1 MIQVSSSSSR
11 QLIQPPRWHRPCPR
25 HRRRL
30 LQAAGPVAVVAVA
43 EEASVGVAAQAPLL
57 TMSHATS
64 NHTATASSMRASCT
78 LDSSNARGCR
88 AHPPAVCIATRLG
101 PSPGRGRKFARLSS
115 SIASAASCW
124 QPDLRGL
131 GEMATDTITD
141 HKYVRPAQ
149 NQESELHNSGTNA
162 NTYDR
167 STNSPT
173 CLPTYRPVYLPS
185 GRPTNLPAYQ
195 PTTLPTYRRARAG
208 VVTSAGS

>member
-1 MIQVSSSSSR
+1 MCMVAVCTWAPLLLLLAAQDQQGAALSMEHSSGQ
-11 QLIQPPRWHRPCPR
+11 QLIQPPGCS
-25 HRRRL
+25 
-30 LQAAGPVAVVAVA
+30 A
-43 EEASVGVAAQAPLL
+43 
-57 TMSHATS
+57 
-64 NHTATASSMRASCT
+64 
-78 LDSSNARGCR
+78 DSEVLR
-88 AHPPAVCIATRLG
+88 TRLG

-115 SIASAASCW
+115 SVASAASCW

-195 PTTLPTYRRARAG
+195 PTTLPTYRRTRAG
-208 VVTSAGS
+208 GVAGAGS

>member
-1 MIQVSSSSSR
+1 
-11 QLIQPPRWHRPCPR
+11 
-25 HRRRL
+25 
-30 LQAAGPVAVVAVA
+30 
-43 EEASVGVAAQAPLL
+43 
-57 TMSHATS
+57 
-64 NHTATASSMRASCT
+64 
-78 LDSSNARGCR
+78 
-88 AHPPAVCIATRLG
+88 
-101 PSPGRGRKFARLSS
+101 
-115 SIASAASCW
+115 
-124 QPDLRGL
+124 
-131 GEMATDTITD
+131 MATDTITD

-208 VVTSAGS
+208 VVTSAGSCYSHPATFRSESALAVFVLPPSQIHGKCLDALQLRLHFDVLQHRQTASQYSLLDTYSRWGSLLALVGCRPTAHDVVDSARHTS